1 MHQFYAS
8 DVWFVLSICAAT
20 SAGQGWEGGQWPEML
35 WGLVIGLQLALASYV
50 FGEQCALLIVRYC
63 LADGA
68 AETQPQAM
76 LEKCGHMLWLAKVLA
91 VSGFEAG
98 ALGKSC
104 TVRLHVCS

>member
-1 MHQFYAS
+1 
-8 DVWFVLSICAAT
+8 
-20 SAGQGWEGGQWPEML
+20 ML

-91 VSGFEAG
+91 VSGSEAG

-104 TVRLHVCS
+104 TVRLHVCRS